1 MTRYRAPI
9 RWSRPLYA
17 VGLVTALAAEY
28 LQDAPWWMVAT
39 FAVTLA
45 LALWRDGTEGGWV

>member
-17 VGLVTALAAEY
+17 LALVAAGAAEY
-28 LQDAPWWMVAT
+28 RGDAPWWLVAT
-39 FAVTLA
+39 FAVSMA
-45 LALWRDGTEGGWV
+45 AALWRDGTEGGWV